1 MTTEIKPATSVTKSE
16 VDRSFRDRFG
26 DRYFEVD
33 HSYDKR
39 VYENT
44 VGNYI
49 RIIFTLIFFWTFQ
62 AIHWWGV
69 FELGINYTVI
79 LMWYSIAIFLFT
91 IFVGAILLVSGK
103 YANRKKRLHT
113 FITDKIAEEKGKEKD
128 RKAKKEAAEEVARRQ
143 AEAEAAEGQTYST
156 SINPDGRI

>member
-1 MTTEIKPATSVTKSE
+1 MTSEIKPAKSVTTEEMKA
-16 VDRSFRDRFG
+16 SFVARYG
-26 DRYFEVD
+26 ERYFKVD
-33 HSYDKR
+33 ESYDKR

-49 RIIFTLIFFWTFQ
+49 RIIFTLIFFWVFQ
-62 AIHWWGV
+62 SIHWWGV
-69 FELGINYTVI
+69 FELGINYTVY
-79 LMWYSIAIFLFT
+79 LMWYSVAIFLFT
-91 IFVGAILLVSGK
+91 IFVGAILLISGK

-143 AEAEAAEGQTYST
+143 AEAEEAAG
-156 SINPDGRI
+156 